1 MTFKIGINWHLRFR
15 EEIKHLKEIYAEMMD
30 GDPNEDLF
38 DGFSG
43 EY

>member
-1 MTFKIGINWHLRFR
+1 MIEKNLQEKENLM